1 MTPKTPEVSQA
12 FHADEQAFAESE
24 LKVALMFADLSL
36 AAYRVGRLK
45 RACDTRSK
53 AESLCSKAAARL
65 NRLKSGQRAD
75 SMLREVLDKLARLPQ
90 VHFQTRAAG

>member
-1 MTPKTPEVSQA
+1 MTPIAPEVSQV
-12 FHADEQAFAESE
+12 HANELAFAESE

-36 AAYRVGRLK
+36 NAYRVGRLR

-65 NRLKSGQRAD
+65 NPLESGQRVD

-90 VHFQTRAAG
+90 VNVQTRAAG